1 MLKHRLFATLFLVL
15 TALSISAQQMDI
27 IVIGQVLDGD
37 DGMPIEGAKVSF
49 VGGKSFTLTN
59 DEGYFYLASPK
70 QERAVLVEMSG
81 YKSKRQKLDRSLR
94 DQAIEVVLQKD
105 LNLLEEVVV
114 TPSKNK
120 MREIL
125 SGIDKNRHVNSSE
138 NLYGFEAEIRTF
150 DKLYIAG
157 IQRRLLEKRLFSEIR
172 KGMLMERDSSLILP
186 VHFSRNVVKKTFQ
199 EGKDSTKTIEEQSN
213 TLELFGEN
221 NIREIIEAYVP
232 TVDFYRRNVLMFGK
246 TFPSPTSKNGL
257 LYYRY
262 TIRDSI
268 FADNSLSYLIDF
280 RPKNLKSLA
289 FRGTMLIDAK
299 TFALRHI
306 EAEIPNSANLN
317 FLKDIAFEQSFFE
330 ATDRRFLPERK
341 EQTVSFFY
349 DFSLGEHR
357 YASAILKQQQELGNF
372 RLLGDSLKIKQL
384 EPQDPAEAEAM
395 QAAIDTLNQT
405 KLQKT
410 LVAIADVLLN
420 GYIHVGKIDVGVVYD
435 MLRWNP
441 TEGFRPTLS
450 LRTGESLSRHF
461 TVGGYVGYGFKD
473 KEWKFGGNASLRFGK
488 SHRNTL
494 SATYNRDVYRWGY
507 ADKPLLNENM
517 IGSGENLLT
526 SFSWGQRYDYL
537 YYKQQAS
544 LAYVFEKSNFRFAV
558 EPSFADY
565 YNLGENTLS
574 EPFQRLSLRAQGR
587 FSWQESFAD
596 GYFRKFYTPTQFPI
610 VTLEAEAGRIL
621 SSEPNYY
628 AKLTLALKHDFSF
641 TLGKIS
647 YSLLASKIINKVP
660 QPLLI
665 QPMTMQGIWYNNHNF
680 MLAGQGEFFANSY
693 ASLFF
698 RYNSNG
704 LVFNNIPLIKRL
716 NLRETLFAQL
726 AYGTLSEKHYPQ
738 LAERS
743 LSQPYIEAGCGI
755 TNIFR
760 LLAVEA
766 VWRLTHRNSHYAPNW
781 GIRARF
787 YLDF

>member
-15 TALSISAQQMDI
+15 TSLSLSAQQMDI
-27 IVIGQVLDGD
+27 IVIGQVLDGE

-59 DEGYFYLASPK
+59 SEGYFYLTSGEQQK
-70 QERAVLVEMSG
+70 AVMVEMSG

-125 SGIDKNRHVNSSE
+125 SGIDKNRYVNSSE

-186 VHFSRNVVKKTFQ
+186 VHFSKNVVKKTFQ
-199 EGKDSTKTIEEQSN
+199 EGRDLTETIEEQSN

-221 NIREIIEAYVP
+221 NIREIIQAYVP

-299 TFALRHI
+299 NFALRHI

-330 ATDRRFLPERK
+330 VTDRRFLPERK

-372 RLLGDSLKIKQL
+372 RLLGDSLKIKHL

-420 GYIHVGKIDVGVVYD
+420 GYIHVEPYRGLSCDAIATHKREPLATLHGWRVPRLRLQGQGVEVWRECKPEVWQKPQKHALCRLQPRCVPLGLRRQVSAQRKYDWLGRKPADIFLVGAA
-435 MLRWNP
+435 LR
-441 TEGFRPTLS
+441 L
-450 LRTGESLSRHF
+450 
-461 TVGGYVGYGFKD
+461 
-473 KEWKFGGNASLRFGK
+473 
-488 SHRNTL
+488 
-494 SATYNRDVYRWGY
+494 
-507 ADKPLLNENM
+507 PLLQAAGEPCVCFREKQLPLCRGAELCRLLQFRQKHTFGAVPTAFAE
-517 IGSGENLLT
+517 GSGT
-526 SFSWGQRYDYL
+526 IFV
-537 YYKQQAS
+537 A
-544 LAYVFEKSNFRFAV
+544 
-558 EPSFADY
+558 
-565 YNLGENTLS
+565 
-574 EPFQRLSLRAQGR
+574 
-587 FSWQESFAD
+587 
-596 GYFRKFYTPTQFPI
+596 
-610 VTLEAEAGRIL
+610 
-621 SSEPNYY
+621 
-628 AKLTLALKHDFSF
+628 
-641 TLGKIS
+641 
-647 YSLLASKIINKVP
+647 
-660 QPLLI
+660 
-665 QPMTMQGIWYNNHNF
+665 
-680 MLAGQGEFFANSY
+680 GEFCRRVFQEVLHAY
-693 ASLFF
+693 AVP
-698 RYNSNG
+698 N
-704 LVFNNIPLIKRL
+704 
-716 NLRETLFAQL
+716 
-726 AYGTLSEKHYPQ
+726 
-738 LAERS
+738 
-743 LSQPYIEAGCGI
+743 
-755 TNIFR
+755 
-760 LLAVEA
+760 
-766 VWRLTHRNSHYAPNW
+766 RNA
-781 GIRARF
+781 
-787 YLDF
+787 